1 MRRSLSLVALGLLAT
16 SVFAQTDATTYAKT
30 PRVQSGRLGSSAS
43 EIQELK
49 DIMAV
54 QQRQIQQLQK
64 QVQSRDQALALL
76 QQRVSRVY
84 TTGRE
89 VQQSLQSALSGAR
102 QEAEC
107 RGSACN
113 ARQH

>member
-16 SVFAQTDATTYAKT
+16 SVFAQTDVTTYAKT

-54 QQRQIQQLQK
+54 QQQQIQQLQK
-64 QVQSRDQALALL
+64 QVQSRDQALESL
-76 QQRVSRVY
+76 QEQVSRVY
-84 TTGRE
+84 ATASE
-89 VQQSLQSALSGAR
+89 VQQSVQSALSGEKKEGEITAS
-102 QEAEC
+102 EF
-107 RGSACN
+107 N
-113 ARQH
+113 ALQ